1 MMKKTQNIFLIGPM
15 GAGKT
20 TVGRM
25 LARELKREFYDTD
38 EVIES
43 RTGVDIPW
51 IFDVEGEEGFRQR
64 EMSVVDE
71 LTQKTGVVLAT
82 GGSVVVEPQN
92 RTHLAARGLVI
103 YLKTTVDQQLERTEK
118 DKKRPLLLQATD
130 REAVLRDIAVN
141 YDELYRE
148 IADHIF
154 VTDNRSIRAVVNDIL
169 SCV

>member
-1 MMKKTQNIFLIGPM
+1 MKKTQNIFLIGPM

-64 EMSVVDE
+64 EMAMVDE

-82 GGSVVVEPQN
+82 GGSVVIESQN

>member
-64 EMSVVDE
+64 EMAVVDE

-82 GGSVVVEPQN
+82 GGSVVIEPQN

-130 REAVLRDIAVN
+130 REAVLRDIAIN

-148 IADHIF
+148 IADHVF

>member
-64 EMSVVDE
+64 EMAVVDE

-82 GGSVVVEPQN
+82 GGSVVIEPQN

>member
-43 RTGVDIPW
+43 RTGVDIAW

-64 EMSVVDE
+64 EMAVVDE

>member
-1 MMKKTQNIFLIGPM
+1 MKKTQNIFLVGPM

-25 LARELKREFYDTD
+25 LAKELKREFYDTD

-64 EMSVVDE
+64 EILVVDE
-71 LTQKTGVVLAT
+71 LTQKVGVVLAT
-82 GGSVVVEPQN
+82 GGSVVIEPQN
-92 RTHLAARGLVI
+92 RRHLAARGLVI

-130 REAVLRDIAVN
+130 RKAVLRDIAVN
-141 YDELYRE
+141 YDELYSE
-148 IADHIF
+148 IADHVF
-154 VTDNRSIRAVVNDIL
+154 ATDNRSIRAVVNDIL

>member
-1 MMKKTQNIFLIGPM
+1 MKKTQNIFLIGPM

-20 TVGRM
+20 TVGRL

-64 EMSVVDE
+64 EMAVVDE
-71 LTQKTGVVLAT
+71 LTQKVGVVLAT
-82 GGSVVVEPQN
+82 GGSVVIEPQN
-92 RTHLAARGLVI
+92 RTYLAARGLVI

-118 DKKRPLLLQATD
+118 DKKRPLLLQAED
-130 REAVLRDIAVN
+130 REAVLRDIAIN
-141 YDELYRE
+141 YDDLYRE

-154 VTDNRSIRAVVNDIL
+154 MTDNRNIRAVVNDIL

>member
-38 EVIES
+38 EVIEA

-51 IFDVEGEEGFRQR
+51 IFDVEGEDGFRQR
-64 EMSVVDE
+64 EMAVVDE

-82 GGSVVVEPQN
+82 GGSVVIEPQN
-92 RTHLAARGLVI
+92 RTYLAARGLVI

-118 DKKRPLLLQATD
+118 DKKRPLLLQAED
-130 REAVLRDIAVN
+130 REAVLRDIAIN
-141 YDELYRE
+141 YDELYKE

-154 VTDNRSIRAVVNDIL
+154 MTDNRSIRAVVNDIL

>member
-1 MMKKTQNIFLIGPM
+1 MKKTQNIFLIGPM

-38 EVIES
+38 EVIEA

-51 IFDVEGEEGFRQR
+51 IFDVEGEDGFRQR
-64 EMSVVDE
+64 EMAVVDE

-82 GGSVVVEPQN
+82 GGSVVIEPQN
-92 RTHLAARGLVI
+92 RTYLAARGLVI

-118 DKKRPLLLQATD
+118 DKKRPLLLQAED
-130 REAVLRDIAVN
+130 REAVLRDIAIN
-141 YDELYRE
+141 YDELYKE

-154 VTDNRSIRAVVNDIL
+154 MTDNRSIRAVVNDIL

>member
-38 EVIES
+38 EVIEV

-64 EMSVVDE
+64 EIAVVDE
-71 LTQKTGVVLAT
+71 LTQQTGVVLAT
-82 GGSVVVEPQN
+82 GGNVVIESQN

>member
-1 MMKKTQNIFLIGPM
+1 M

-64 EMSVVDE
+64 EMAVVDE

-82 GGSVVVEPQN
+82 GGSVVIEPQN
-92 RTHLAARGLVI
+92 RTYLAARGLVI

-130 REAVLRDIAVN
+130 RKAVLRDIAIN
-141 YDELYRE
+141 YDELYKE

>member
-1 MMKKTQNIFLIGPM
+1 MKKTQNIFLVGPM

-64 EMSVVDE
+64 EMAVVDE

-82 GGSVVVEPQN
+82 GGSVVIEPQN
-92 RTHLAARGLVI
+92 RTYLAARGLVI

-148 IADHIF
+148 IADHVF

>member
-1 MMKKTQNIFLIGPM
+1 MKKTQNIFLVGPM

-25 LARELKREFYDTD
+25 LARELNREFYDTD

-43 RTGVDIPW
+43 RTGVDIRW

-64 EMSVVDE
+64 EMEIVDE
-71 LTQKTGVVLAT
+71 LTQKVGVVLAT
-82 GGSVVVEPQN
+82 GGSVVNELQN
-92 RTHLAARGLVI
+92 RTHLAARGLVV
-103 YLKTTVDQQLERTEK
+103 YLKTTVDQQLERTER
-118 DKKRPLLLQATD
+118 DKKRPLLLRAEDKSALLHDMAEQ
-130 REAVLRDIAVN
+130 
-141 YDELYRE
+141 YDQWYRE

-154 VTDNRSIRAVVNDIL
+154 ITDNRGIRAVVNDIL

>member
-92 RTHLAARGLVI
+92 RNHLAARGLVI

>member
-25 LARELKREFYDTD
+25 LAKELKREFYDTD

-64 EMSVVDE
+64 EMTVVDE

-82 GGSVVVEPQN
+82 GGSVVIEVQN

-103 YLKTTVDQQLERTEK
+103 YLKTTVGQQLERTEK

-148 IADHIF
+148 IADHVF

>member
-1 MMKKTQNIFLIGPM
+1 M

-64 EMSVVDE
+64 EMAMVDE

-82 GGSVVVEPQN
+82 GGSVVIESQN

>member
-64 EMSVVDE
+64 EMAIVDE
-71 LTQKTGVVLAT
+71 FTQKTGVVLAT
-82 GGSVVVEPQN
+82 GGGVVVESQN
-92 RTHLAARGLVI
+92 RRYLAARGLVI

-118 DKKRPLLLQATD
+118 DKKRPLLLQAED
-130 REAVLRDIAVN
+130 REAVLRDIAIS
-141 YDELYRE
+141 YDELYQE

-154 VTDNRSIRAVVNDIL
+154 LTDNRSIRAVVNDIL

>member
-64 EMSVVDE
+64 EIAVVDE

-148 IADHIF
+148 IADHVF
-154 VTDNRSIRAVVNDIL
+154 VTDNRSIRTVVNDIL

>member
-1 MMKKTQNIFLIGPM
+1 MKKTQNIFLIGPM

-20 TVGRM
+20 TVGRL

-64 EMSVVDE
+64 EMAVVDE
-71 LTQKTGVVLAT
+71 LTQKVGVVLAT
-82 GGSVVVEPQN
+82 GGSVVIEPQN
-92 RTHLAARGLVI
+92 RTYLAARGLVI

-118 DKKRPLLLQATD
+118 DKKRPLLLQAED
-130 REAVLRDIAVN
+130 REAVLRDIAIN
-141 YDELYRE
+141 YDDLYRE

-154 VTDNRSIRAVVNDIL
+154 MTDNRSIRAVVNDIL

>member
-64 EMSVVDE
+64 EMAIVDE
-71 LTQKTGVVLAT
+71 FTQKTGVVLAT
-82 GGSVVVEPQN
+82 GGGVVVESQN
-92 RTHLAARGLVI
+92 RRYLAARGLVI
-103 YLKTTVDQQLERTEK
+103 YLKTTVNQQLERTEK
-118 DKKRPLLLQATD
+118 DKKRPLLLQAED
-130 REAVLRDIAVN
+130 REAVLRDIAVS
-141 YDELYRE
+141 YDDLYQE
-148 IADHIF
+148 IADHTF
-154 VTDNRSIRAVVNDIL
+154 LTDNRSIRTVVNDIL

>member
-1 MMKKTQNIFLIGPM
+1 MKKTQNIFLIGPM

-25 LARELKREFYDTD
+25 LAKELKREFYDTD
-38 EVIES
+38 EVIEA

-64 EMSVVDE
+64 EMAVVDE

-82 GGSVVVEPQN
+82 GGSVVVEQQN

-130 REAVLRDIAVN
+130 REAVLRDIAIN

-148 IADHIF
+148 IADHTF

>member
-64 EMSVVDE
+64 EMAVVDE

>member
-64 EMSVVDE
+64 EIAVVDE

>member
-38 EVIES
+38 EVIEA

-51 IFDVEGEEGFRQR
+51 IFDVEGEDGFRQR
-64 EMSVVDE
+64 EMAVVDE

-82 GGSVVVEPQN
+82 GGSVVIEPQN
-92 RTHLAARGLVI
+92 RTYLAARGLVI

-118 DKKRPLLLQATD
+118 DKKRPLLLQAED

-141 YDELYRE
+141 YDELYKE

-154 VTDNRSIRAVVNDIL
+154 MTDNRSIRAVVNDIL

>member
-1 MMKKTQNIFLIGPM
+1 MKKTQNIFLIGPM

-38 EVIES
+38 EVIEA

-51 IFDVEGEEGFRQR
+51 IFDVEGEDGFRQR
-64 EMSVVDE
+64 EMAVVDE

-82 GGSVVVEPQN
+82 GGSVVIEPQN
-92 RTHLAARGLVI
+92 RTYLAARGLVI

-118 DKKRPLLLQATD
+118 DKKRPLLLQAED

-141 YDELYRE
+141 YDELYKE

-154 VTDNRSIRAVVNDIL
+154 MTDNRSIRAVVNDIL